1 VDDLQTLT
9 EAAWG
14 DDLRAEVDRV
24 FVRTGADTP
33 GWPDPHPDRSP
44 LDEEYSRV
52 TDVGKY
58 RILDARVDAWVEVLA
73 ERGVATATDVPAE
86 PWVGGLRPASD
97 HLRVRRLTP
106 SAPGGLSFLIA
117 TTLVGGEPFGL
128 DVGMTDGDQDPV
140 LLAMVPDCGCDACD
154 SGSADLLVELD
165 EWILTVARGG
175 VVHARRGSDTATRT
189 WAGWALGNDAD
200 VSWLDDAAPADS
212 RVVRWRGTAW
222 GEPIG

>member
-1 VDDLQTLT
+1 MDDLQTVAAT

-33 GWPDPHPDRSP
+33 GGPTTITSP

-58 RILDARVDAWVEVLA
+58 HASSTHASTPGSRCWQNAASPPPPTCLPSRGSAGADRPGPPPRTPPDAIGARV
-73 ERGVATATDVPAE
+73 
-86 PWVGGLRPASD
+86 
-97 HLRVRRLTP
+97 
-106 SAPGGLSFLIA
+106 LSFLSRPPWSA
-117 TTLVGGEPFGL
+117 ALLGL

-154 SGSADLLVELD
+154 SGSADLLVE
-165 EWILTVARGG
+165 
-175 VVHARRGSDTATRT
+175 ARRVD
-189 WAGWALGNDAD
+189 
-200 VSWLDDAAPADS
+200 PH
-212 RVVRWRGTAW
+212 RGTRRRR
-222 GEPIG
+222 PRPS